1 MLVKA
6 LRHSCLTPSDVL
18 LPLFHLKTGRKNAVE
33 IKPWNR
39 HGPIGTKLCSYP
51 WWGFPSDA
59 WLSAWLLGRGSENA
73 FVGDKKKK
81 KKRRISFSILRKFGS
96 LQQTVGKEKQ
106 SLRPT
111 QSKLK
116 IPHLSGEAARDRT
129 TCRDLTTAPFDWKH
143 WHREANPTVR
153 SWALGSG
160 HVMSSSPRQT
170 RWKK

>member
-1 MLVKA
+1 MLVEE

-59 WLSAWLLGRGSENA
+59 WRSAWLPGRGSENA

-81 KKRRISFSILRKFGS
+81 EEKNLLFYFEEIWVSAANG
-96 LQQTVGKEKQ
+96 GKGKA
-106 SLRPT
+106 
-111 QSKLK
+111 
-116 IPHLSGEAARDRT
+116 I
-129 TCRDLTTAPFDWKH
+129 F
-143 WHREANPTVR
+143 EANTVQAEDPPFV
-153 SWALGSG
+153 WG
-160 HVMSSSPRQT
+160 SSPGPNHVSGPYNNPL
-170 RWKK
+170 